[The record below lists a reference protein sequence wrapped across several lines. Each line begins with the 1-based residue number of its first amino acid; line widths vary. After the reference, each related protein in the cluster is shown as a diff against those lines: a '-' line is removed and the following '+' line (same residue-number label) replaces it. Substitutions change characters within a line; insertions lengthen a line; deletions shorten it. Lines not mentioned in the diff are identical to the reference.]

1 MTTFAELK
9 KMNKMNDEQL
19 DQVAGGSFQESLMD
33 GFELYGRGLLKDGQE
48 VEQVMPLSD
57 TRGTKPMPSKAMT
70 HKGILLQIRIPRL
83 STSTGRESK
92 SAVRSSGITSTRKT
106 ICKWKNAHEAATLA
120 SWAFS
125 P

>member
-48 VEQVMPLSD
+48 VEQVMHSLGYKGYKANAIKGYDPQGNPIAD
-57 TRGTKPMPSKAMT
+57 TDTPTVYVNRQGKQVSRDEFWQNFDKENN
-70 HKGILLQIRIPRL
+70 L
-83 STSTGRESK
+83 
-92 SAVRSSGITSTRKT
+92 
-106 ICKWKNAHEAATLA
+106 
-120 SWAFS
+120 
-125 P
+125 